1 MTVNERVLMCV
12 RKIEKACLQCELNLT
27 VYDGKIAFVDQE
39 QWKIV
44 AVWNPKYT
52 KNGRVDE

>member
-1 MTVNERVLMCV
+1 MVNEQVLMCI
-12 RKIEKACLQCELNLT
+12 RMIEEACVQCGLNLT

>member
-1 MTVNERVLMCV
+1 MMVNEQVLMCI
-12 RKIEKACLQCELNLT
+12 RMIEEACVQCGLNLT